1 MKKETV
7 GWDLAT
13 VALRIGGVNYFCVCL
28 FDAENAEATGHRRT
42 IQG

>member
-13 VALRIGGVNYFCVCL
+13 VALRKGGVNSVLSEYFASVL
-28 FDAENAEATGHRRT
+28 NPF
-42 IQG
+42 

>member
-13 VALRIGGVNYFCVCL
+13 VALRVGEVDSVLSIYFASVWDL
-28 FDAENAEATGHRRT
+28 
-42 IQG
+42 I